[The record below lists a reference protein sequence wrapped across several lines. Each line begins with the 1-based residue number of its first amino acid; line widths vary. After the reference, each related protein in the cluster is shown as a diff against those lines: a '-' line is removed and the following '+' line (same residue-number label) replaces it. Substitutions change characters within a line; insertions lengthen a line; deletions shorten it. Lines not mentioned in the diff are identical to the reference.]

1 MRLLLTVA
9 DRRQRSRI
17 VKVLKSFGVTD
28 IVNSGE
34 GLWATGTGGSDPADA
49 VVALLSGPR
58 DQLAPVFLDIGFARA
73 LEQPLLILSDE
84 PTFSELLPD
93 VTVILG
99 GLQNSSAIKFHLDTF
114 LESVRRPLDEGML
127 PVGIQAMSTDWAHRE
142 LRDVR
147 AIQHVAARAQLFE
160 QLVEH
165 LLRSA
170 GAKVF
175 AHDRY
180 GRGQFD
186 FAASVPGTDFGTG
199 PIAVE
204 CKTVETP
211 QALANAARKLQ
222 NAVIERGA
230 ALGVLIFDDAALASP
245 SRVKPVPMVVLI
257 GIDELMRGVQT
268 KSLGLVL
275 SDARNRAVH
284 AL

>member
-9 DRRQRSRI
+9 DRRQRSQITRL
-17 VKVLKSFGVTD
+17 LKSSGVTD
-28 IVNSGE
+28 VVMSGE

-49 VVALLSGPR
+49 VVAVLSGSR
-58 DQLAPVFLDIGFARA
+58 GHLASVLLDIGFARA
-73 LEQPLLILSDE
+73 LEHPLLVLTDDSA
-84 PTFSELLPD
+84 FSELLPD

-99 GLQNSSAIKFHLDTF
+99 GLQNASAVKFHLDTF
-114 LESVRRPLDEGML
+114 LESVRHPLDEGTL
-127 PVGIQAMSTDWAHRE
+127 PPVTPAVSTDWAIPE
-142 LRDVR
+142 LRDIR
-147 AIQHVAARAQLFE
+147 AIENSAARTQLFE

-170 GAKVF
+170 DANVF
-175 AHDRY
+175 ANDRY

-186 FAASVPGTDFGTG
+186 FAVSVPGTDFGTG

-204 CKTVETP
+204 CKSVETP
-211 QALANAARKLQ
+211 QALASAARKLQ
-222 NAVIERGA
+222 SAVIERGA

-245 SRVKPVPMVVLI
+245 SRAKPVPMVLII
-257 GIDELMRGVQT
+257 GIDELMQGLQTRG
-268 KSLGLVL
+268 LGRVL

>member
-1 MRLLLTVA
+1 MRLLLTAA
-9 DRRQRSRI
+9 DRSQRSR
-17 VKVLKSFGVTD
+17 VAKVLKSSGVND
-28 IVNSGE
+28 IVTSGE
-34 GLWATGTGGSDPADA
+34 GLWATGTGGSDPVDA
-49 VVALLSGPR
+49 VVAVLSGPR
-58 DQLAPVFLDIGFARA
+58 DQLASVFLDIGFARA

-84 PTFSELLPD
+84 PTFSQLLPD

-99 GLQNSSAIKFHLDTF
+99 GLQNSQAIKFHLDTF
-114 LESVRRPLDEGML
+114 LESVRRPVDEGSL
-127 PVGIQAMSTDWAHRE
+127 PVSTQALSIDWADRE

-147 AIQHVAARAQLFE
+147 AIRHVASRAELFE

-170 GAKVF
+170 DANVF

-180 GRGQFD
+180 RRGQFD
-186 FAASVPGTDFGTG
+186 FAASVSGTDFGTG

-222 NAVIERGA
+222 TAVIERGA

-245 SRVKPVPMVVLI
+245 SRVKPIPMVVLI
-257 GIDELMRGVQT
+257 GIDELLRGLQT
-268 KSLGLVL
+268 MSLGRVL
-275 SDARNRAVH
+275 SEARNRAVH